1 MSRARNNNDWRILKT
16 VLLAVA
22 FPPAMGVSLS
32 LFGVIDHALR
42 GLLWDLNWL
51 PIWTYVV
58 ITLPVMLLGFAL
70 PVVGVVWLMI
80 KIWKRKPPRITEG
93 KG

>member
-1 MSRARNNNDWRILKT
+1 MRRTPNSKDWRILKT

-22 FPPAMGVSLS
+22 FLPALLVSLS
-32 LFGVIDHALR
+32 LTGVIVHAFR
-42 GLLWDLNWL
+42 DLLWDLNWL
-51 PIWTYVV
+51 PVWTLVF
-58 ITLPVMLLGFAL
+58 ITLPVALLGFAV

>member
-1 MSRARNNNDWRILKT
+1 

-32 LFGVIDHALR
+32 LFGVIVRALR
-42 GLLWDLNWL
+42 DLLWDLNWL
-51 PIWTYVV
+51 PVWTLVF
-58 ITLPVMLLGFAL
+58 ITLPVALLGFAV

-93 KG
+93 QG